1 MDGSATTPLAER
13 TRLQISQ
20 AFQNRS
26 ANVANAHGE
35 LFEQLLS
42 LSFSVQPPA
51 KEPDSEVVDSSVVAE
66 ANLHTDNEKV
76 ATADDE
82 KEDAA
87 TPPTALL
94 TPAIP
99 LIAEQ
104 PAEPVADPSVVD
116 THSNTEALT
125 PVELGTT
132 GDTVPIIAVATD
144 SVVCVQESVQ
154 TDTQVDQTDK
164 LAPESTV
171 AAGPAADLNSEDA
184 TTALA
189 RRENDSNNKKAVP
202 ATKLESAHRD
212 PTPDL
217 ADNNKRESNASPLS
231 PSEDK
236 NKPAVATSPTKDETK
251 DRRGDRNE
259 KWFERKEEPLSV
271 SAEERP
277 FAPTDSSLSRE
288 NFDPATVVPQE
299 TPTQSSTADATTA
312 VAEPLIV
319 PATPF
324 TVTQPAALSAAAQ
337 GVMATATPAPTTTAT
352 SNSDSTNAVNPG
364 PSRAVGSQATKS
376 NPNGKTTEPG
386 LSQQERVRV
395 IQRIARSF
403 NRLSTEGGTI
413 NLRLHPQHLGS
424 VSMQVRLEGRS
435 LSARLSTET
444 AAARDAI
451 MQDLPA
457 LRQRLA
463 DQGFDVTKFQVDVA
477 SNGADASFAQ
487 SNGQQQ
493 SGQSENRSSGSQTDY
508 RRFAANREPR
518 TVSTRQLLPAA
529 NQAWQSGSGI
539 DLQA

>member
-1 MDGSATTPLAER
+1 MLFRSSSPLA
-13 TRLQISQ
+13 LPI
-20 AFQNRS
+20 
-26 ANVANAHGE
+26 
-35 LFEQLLS
+35 
-42 LSFSVQPPA
+42 
-51 KEPDSEVVDSSVVAE
+51 
-66 ANLHTDNEKV
+66 
-76 ATADDE
+76 
-82 KEDAA
+82 
-87 TPPTALL
+87 
-94 TPAIP
+94 PAIP

-104 PAEPVADPSVVD
+104 PVEPVADSSAVVD
-116 THSNTEALT
+116 THANTEALT
-125 PVELGTT
+125 TVEVGTT
-132 GDTVPIIAVATD
+132 GDTEPLAVAATD
-144 SVVCVQESVQ
+144 SEVGDQESIQ
-154 TDTQVDQTDK
+154 TVAQVDDSGR
-164 LAPESTV
+164 LAPESTFAV
-171 AAGPAADLNSEDA
+171 PTPESTVVVPTADLNSDAA
-184 TTALA
+184 TTALG
-189 RRENDSNNKKAVP
+189 RLENDSSNKKAAP
-202 ATKLESAHRD
+202 STKLDSAHSD
-212 PTPDL
+212 PSLGFVAGD
-217 ADNNKRESNASPLS
+217 KRESNAIASAQS
-231 PSEDK
+231 PSEAK
-236 NKPAVATSPTKDETK
+236 NKPEATSPTKVDTE
-251 DRRGDRNE
+251 DRRGDRKG
-259 KWFERKEEPLSV
+259 KWFERNAEPLRV
-271 SAEERP
+271 SAEDRP
-277 FAPTDSSLSRE
+277 FEQTGSRLPRE
-288 NFDPATVVPQE
+288 NFDPAAVVPQE
-299 TPTQSSTADATTA
+299 STAQPSTSDATTF
-312 VAEPLIV
+312 VAEPLIL

-324 TVTQPAALSAAAQ
+324 PVTQPAALSAVSQ
-337 GVMATATPAPTTTAT
+337 GMTATATPAPATTAAA
-352 SNSDSTNAVNPG
+352 NSESTNAVNPG